1 VFDNLLNSGY
11 NVGMNKITTK
21 LVKDGNSTAVRIPKA
36 ALELSGINGIVELI
50 VKDGTIVIKKPT
62 NKRESW
68 ARAIELDIPVKDNAL
83 DDWDQLAGDALSD

>member
-1 VFDNLLNSGY
+1 MFDNLLNCGY